1 MFCFCFEGGPGGRNF
16 KRESKD
22 KKYGFGGKKR
32 EKGQSDP
39 RSLNDLSAY
48 NPKQGGSGRSRSV
61 SVGNFFADMYVGVWF
76 GARRRSA
83 LVVAGSAPSL
93 SRIVVVVAAVVV
105 DYAAHRHEV
114 CQQRQNWCHITLLYG
129 V

>member
-1 MFCFCFEGGPGGRNF
+1 MRDSLPKIDTSEMFPPFFASTLFSLLLPGGPGGRNI
-16 KRESKD
+16 KREAKD

-61 SVGNFFADMYVGVWF
+61 SFF
-76 GARRRSA
+76 
-83 LVVAGSAPSL
+83 L
-93 SRIVVVVAAVVV
+93 
-105 DYAAHRHEV
+105 
-114 CQQRQNWCHITLLYG
+114 
-129 V
+129 